1 MDKSYVQKIKQWV
14 ELDNMIEARKAKMKV
29 HVDEK
34 KELEDDILGHI
45 EQQNL
50 QNVQINIPDGN
61 IKFIESTTTTGI
73 TLKSIKEGL
82 NVFFEQSQINNT
94 PITADAIYAFLLNSR
109 QSKKKL
115 LMKRQRVTA
124 KS

>member
-34 KELEDDILGHI
+34 KELEDDILGYI
-45 EQQNL
+45 DQKNL

-61 IKFIESTTTTGI
+61 IKFTETTTTTGI
-73 TLKSIKEGL
+73 TLKSVKEGL
-82 NVFFEQSQINNT
+82 NIFFEQSQVNNT

-115 LMKRQRVTA
+115 LMKRQRVTVT
-124 KS
+124 S

>member
-34 KELEDDILGHI
+34 KELEDDILGYI
-45 EQQNL
+45 DQQNL

-61 IKFIESTTTTGI
+61 IKFTETTTTTGI

-115 LMKRQRVTA
+115 LMKRQRVTVT
-124 KS
+124 S

>member
-82 NVFFEQSQINNT
+82 NVFFEQSQTNNT

>member
-29 HVDEK
+29 HADEK
-34 KELEDDILGHI
+34 KELEDDILGYI
-45 EQQNL
+45 DQQNL

-61 IKFIESTTTTGI
+61 IKFTETTTTTGI

-115 LMKRQRVTA
+115 LMKRQRVTVT
-124 KS
+124 S